1 MQFVNR
7 VAESRARRAT
17 FARMLARG
25 TLGARRINDTL
36 WVLASSGSVGRVVHD
51 LSDRA
56 GAGRVTDAIQSNRH
70 RVRKY
75 RPHQILGQSRSSTA
89 SAVKLI
95 VVDEHGRT
103 HDDDDG

>member
-36 WVLASSGSVGRVVHD
+36 WVLASNAVLVVWFM
-51 LSDRA
+51 
-56 GAGRVTDAIQSNRH
+56 TF
-70 RVRKY
+70 
-75 RPHQILGQSRSSTA
+75 
-89 SAVKLI
+89 LI
-95 VVDEHGRT
+95 VPAPGE
-103 HDDDDG
+103 

>member
-36 WVLASSGSVGRVVHD
+36 WVLASSGSVGRVAHD
-51 LSDRA
+51 IVDRASPTNHQTAPPIDRA
-56 GAGRVTDAIQSNRH
+56 GDRRVTDAIQSNGH
-70 RVRKY
+70 RVRE
-75 RPHQILGQSRSSTA
+75 HRS
-89 SAVKLI
+89 
-95 VVDEHGRT
+95 H
-103 HDDDDG
+103 